1 MRVTVFG
8 ATGFVGGYLIDAL
21 LEHGHHPVLLVRPG
35 SESKARQAGQ
45 CTLINGDIADTGAV
59 RKAIDAADAVIYNIG
74 ILREFPARGV
84 TYEALHFEGARRA
97 MDAAEA
103 AGVSRFLLMSAN
115 GVKADG
121 TGYQRTKYMAEQYL
135 ATTGLDWTVFRPSV
149 LFGDPRGRMEFAT
162 QLYRDVVCSPLPAPL
177 FYDGLLPM
185 DAGMFRMSPV
195 HVKDVAAVFAKAVDM
210 PETAGRIIALGGPEA
225 LTWKDILQT
234 IARATGTAKWM
245 LPAPVL
251 LLKGV
256 AAMLDQ
262 YAFFPIT
269 RDQLTMLMEGN
280 TCDGYEPFRTF
291 GLVTTP
297 FDTANLSYLRIQ
309 NTRSKRRKPGNNPS
323 EKTPG
328 VRPG

>member
-84 TYEALHFEGARRA
+84 TYKALHFEGARRA

-103 AGVSRFLLMSAN
+103 AGVRRFLLMSAN

-297 FDTANLSYLRIQ
+297 FDTANLSYLRIE

>member
-8 ATGFVGGYLIDAL
+8 GTGFVGGYLIDAL
-21 LEHGHHPVLLVRPG
+21 LANDHHPVLLVRPG
-35 SESKARQAGQ
+35 GQDKLSQPGQ
-45 CTLINGDIADTGAV
+45 CTLVTGDIADPDAV
-59 RKAIDAADAVIYNIG
+59 RAAVEGADAVIYNIG

-97 MDAAEA
+97 MDAAKA

-115 GVKADG
+115 GVKKDG

-162 QLYRDVVCSPLPAPL
+162 RLYRDVVCSPLPAPL
-177 FYDGLLPM
+177 FFEGVLPM
-185 DAGMFRMSPV
+185 HAGMFRMSPV
-195 HVKDVAAVFAKAVDM
+195 HVKDVASVFVKALVM
-210 PETAGRIIALGGPEA
+210 PETVGRIFALGGPEA

-234 IARATGTAKWM
+234 IARAAGKTKWM

-251 LLKGV
+251 PLKGI
-256 AAMLDQ
+256 AAMLDR

-297 FDTANLSYLRIQ
+297 FDTANLSYLKAPHTKQEAR
-309 NTRSKRRKPGNNPS
+309 G
-323 EKTPG
+323 
-328 VRPG
+328 

>member
-1 MRVTVFG
+1 MRVSVFG
-8 ATGFVGGYLIDAL
+8 GTGFVGGYLIDAL

-35 SESKARQAGQ
+35 SEAKVRHAGQ
-45 CTLINGDIADTGAV
+45 CTLVNGDIADTGAV
-59 RKAIDAADAVIYNIG
+59 RKAVDGADAVIYNIG
-74 ILREFPARGV
+74 ILREFPARGI

-97 MDAAEA
+97 MNAAKA
-103 AGVSRFLLMSAN
+103 AGVNRFLLMSAN
-115 GVKADG
+115 GVKSDG
-121 TGYQRTKYMAEQYL
+121 TGYQRSKYMAEQYL
-135 ATTGLDWTVFRPSV
+135 ATTGLDWTILRPSV

-162 QLYRDVVCSPLPAPL
+162 RLYRDVVRSPLPAPL
-177 FYDGLLPM
+177 FYDGLMPM

-195 HVKDVAAVFAKAVDM
+195 HVKDVAAVFAQALEM
-210 PETAGRIIALGGPEA
+210 PETAGRIFALGGPDA

-234 IARATGTAKWM
+234 IARAAGTAKWM
-245 LPAPVL
+245 LPAPVM
-251 LLKGV
+251 LLKGI

-297 FDTANLSYLRIQ
+297 FNTANLSYLG
-309 NTRSKRRKPGNNPS
+309 SESRK
-323 EKTPG
+323 
-328 VRPG
+328 

>member
-8 ATGFVGGYLIDAL
+8 GTGFVGGYLIDAL
-21 LEHGHHPVLLVRPG
+21 LEHEHHPILLVRPG
-35 SESKARQAGQ
+35 SEEKVRQAGQ
-45 CTLINGDIADTGAV
+45 CTLVNGEIADPGAV
-59 RKAIDAADAVIYNIG
+59 RKAVTGADAVIYNIG

-97 MDAAEA
+97 MNAAAA

-121 TGYQRTKYMAEQYL
+121 AGYQRTKYLAEQYL
-135 ATTGLDWTVFRPSV
+135 ASTGLDWTVFRPSV
-149 LFGDPRGRMEFAT
+149 LFGNPRGRMEFAT
-162 QLYRDVVCSPLPAPL
+162 RLYRDVVCSPLPAPL
-177 FYDGLLPM
+177 FFEGVLPM
-185 DAGMFRMSPV
+185 HAGMFRMSPV
-195 HVKDVAAVFAKAVDM
+195 HVKDVASVFVKALDM
-210 PETAGRIIALGGPEA
+210 PETVGRIFALCGPEA

-234 IARATGTAKWM
+234 IARAAGKTKWM

-251 LLKGV
+251 PLKGI
-256 AAMLDQ
+256 AAMLDR

-297 FDTANLSYLRIQ
+297 FDTANLSYLEDPHAKQ
-309 NTRSKRRKPGNNPS
+309 ETG
-323 EKTPG
+323 G
-328 VRPG
+328 